1 MMGGVCVSNWIEII
15 LKSGKS
21 IDAGLGKVE
30 IKWNKK
36 TGKIAGLRFSD
47 FIICKNTPL
56 FIDPNEIAAIIETRK
71 EWRDAK

>member
-1 MMGGVCVSNWIEII
+1 MSRWIEII

-21 IDAGLGKVE
+21 IDAGCGKVE
-30 IKWNKK
+30 VKRNKK
-36 TGKIAGLRFSD
+36 TGKIAGLYFTD
-47 FIICKNTPL
+47 FIVCTNTLL